1 MIQNKQIKE
10 FAKQLLKMSIEGGD
24 LSADRVDGVLK
35 ALDKNPPSHHIA
47 VLKAYLKLIERE
59 VAKSTAIISH
69 AGSIGASSVEL
80 ISKQLSAKYGRSI
93 APIAR
98 EDPSL
103 IAGLRVV
110 VDCDVYDSS
119 ISNVLST
126 LESSLS

>member
-1 MIQNKQIKE
+1 MTKNKQINA

-24 LSADRVDGVLK
+24 LSAERVDGVLK
-35 ALDKNPPSHHIA
+35 ALDKNPPRHHIA
-47 VLKAYLKLIERE
+47 ILKVYLKLVERE
-59 VAKSTAIISH
+59 VAKSTAVISH
-69 AGSIGASSVEL
+69 AGALSYAAVESITS
-80 ISKQLSAKYGRSI
+80 QLSAKYGRSI
-93 APIAR
+93 EAITR

-119 ISNVLST
+119 IASALST